1 MIDPLQLDIEQI
13 NQSEFEYVGGDLSI
27 DFVNTISGRG
37 GDNPTEYFFSYE
49 RLVEWAS
56 GAQIIDD
63 AQASRLIAEARKR
76 PQAAEE
82 ALMRAQTFRQ
92 SLYLILFKSVRDLQ
106 VEQGDL
112 TILNQELQRGLGY
125 QKLHAANSGYHLTWD
140 LPGSELVSILW
151 PVASSAA
158 ELLVS
163 GNLGLLRVCDGD
175 DCGWLFM
182 DRSKNHSRRWC
193 TMKDCG
199 NVEKVRKYRGKHK
212 KMTGS

>member
-1 MIDPLQLDIEQI
+1 MIDPLQLDIERT

-37 GDNPTEYFFSYE
+37 GENPTEYFFSYE

-63 AQASRLIAEARKR
+63 AQASHLIAEARER
-76 PQAAEE
+76 PKAAEE
-82 ALMRAQTFRQ
+82 ALIKTHTLRE
-92 SLYLILFKSVRDLQ
+92 SLYRIFFKSLRSLQ
-106 VEQGDL
+106 VEQDDL
-112 TILNQELQRGLGY
+112 TFLNQELHQGLGY
-125 QKLHAANSGYHLTWD
+125 QKLHAASSGYHWTWD
-140 LPGSELVSILW
+140 LPGSELDSILW

-163 GNLGLLRVCDGD
+163 GYLGLLKVCDGD
-175 DCGWLFM
+175 DCGWLFV

-199 NVEKVRKYRGKHK
+199 NVEKVRKYRGKQK
-212 KMTGS
+212 KMTG